1 MTISYNVIYPRPDS
15 KSFFM
20 SPCIFK
26 KQANLKKKFF
36 FFKQFMAL
44 YKMLQKM
51 GDLKICFKNNMLVVL
66 AVVEVSSSVGAAIS
80 SAQFCTLCS
89 YCICY

>member
-1 MTISYNVIYPRPDS
+1 
-15 KSFFM
+15 
-20 SPCIFK
+20 
-26 KQANLKKKFF
+26 
-36 FFKQFMAL
+36 MAS

-51 GDLKICFKNNMLVVL
+51 GDLKICFKKQHMLVVL